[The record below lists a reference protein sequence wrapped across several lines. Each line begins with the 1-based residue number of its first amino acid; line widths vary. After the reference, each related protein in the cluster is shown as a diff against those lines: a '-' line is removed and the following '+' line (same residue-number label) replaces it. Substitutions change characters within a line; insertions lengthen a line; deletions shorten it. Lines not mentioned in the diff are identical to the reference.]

1 MPGGVCGVCHHIYD
15 ENQSV
20 ECIGPCGAHYHL
32 SCAKID
38 ANEREFFIVDG
49 HSVYKCHNCTRR
61 GNNDVCVTPVA
72 SHHKVKA
79 AESSLLPTQDKHVE
93 NNLECSVIDRL
104 NTLKENGDSMLLQM
118 KELLNGME
126 RISADLSLL
135 RSDNVVL
142 KSLLT
147 EFLEQNEARSCVKP
161 SSMISLTECIQSSSK
176 TGSSYTDE
184 PFQNTLAAED
194 LCLKISHKRIRLQR
208 SEFSSPISKSAEK
221 MPKIEAH
228 FNSGVSASVLNT
240 KLMKVLPDVKADEV
254 NKLLKS
260 YI

>member
-1 MPGGVCGVCHHIYD
+1 MPAGVCGACHHIYD
-15 ENQSV
+15 EKQSV

-38 ANEREFFIVDG
+38 ASEREFFIVDG
-49 HSVYKCHNCTRR
+49 YSLYKCHNCTRR
-61 GNNDVCVTPVA
+61 RNNDMCVTPVA

-79 AESSLLPTQDKHVE
+79 AESSLLPTQDKHVQ
-93 NNLECSVIDRL
+93 NNLECLVIDKL

-118 KELLNGME
+118 KELLNAIG
-126 RISADLSLL
+126 RIYADLSLL

-147 EFLEQNEARSCVKP
+147 EFLDQNGARSCVEP
-161 SSMISLTECIQSSSK
+161 SNVISLTECIQSSSK
-176 TGSSYTDE
+176 TGNNYTDE
-184 PFQNTLAAED
+184 PVQNTLAAED
-194 LCLKISHKRIRLQR
+194 LCFKIASKRFRLQR

-221 MPKIEAH
+221 IPKIEAH
-228 FNSGVSASVLNT
+228 FNSGVSASVLNP

-260 YI
+260 YS